1 MQAGRAL
8 VPFTHVAAP
17 IVAPPLAAPPIAA
30 PPIVVLRTAAAP
42 IAEPMCAVA
51 WVPLPSAPPP
61 TVQPQPPTTTG
72 RADITQIRPAI
83 ELALRRFRHPRRFS
97 HERPRR
103 ESAGP
108 ASRPRES
115 TASVLSRK
123 DRVIAPSL
131 ACRQP
136 PRICIVHGT

>member
-61 TVQPQPPTTTG
+61 TVQPQLPTTTG
-72 RADITQIRPAI
+72 HVDITRIRPAI
-83 ELALRRFRHPRRFS
+83 ELAL
-97 HERPRR
+97 
-103 ESAGP
+103 GP
-108 ASRPRES
+108 AVSRRGLRAVRAKARHLFEP
-115 TASVLSRK
+115 K
-123 DRVIAPSL
+123 
-131 ACRQP
+131 
-136 PRICIVHGT
+136 G